1 MQPAFVRE
9 GNDNVEALSVDIFV
23 KKMKIRCCIAYACQE
38 WDLKE
43 RKEEFWNNLDEDVME
58 AGQSDAGFI
67 LHFDGNL
74 WAGSEIIPGDPRPQ
88 NRNGKMFQDFLNRH
102 PHLTVINCLPL
113 CEVLIKRRM
122 KCKDIIEES
131 VLDFLLCAIGCF
143 LMSPKW

>member
-1 MQPAFVRE
+1 MQPLFVRE
-9 GNDNVEALSVDIFV
+9 GNDNVEGLSVDIFV

-38 WDLKE
+38 WHLKE

-88 NRNGKMFQDFLNRH
+88 NRNGKMLQEFLNRH
-102 PHLTVINCLPL
+102 PHLTVINSLPL
-113 CEVLIKRRM
+113 CEGLITRRR

-131 VLDFLLCAIGCF
+131 VLDLCAIGCF